1 MNMRIIVAG
10 CLILAGCAAAPRHE
24 TSAGR
29 AIVPS
34 ARAIGVI
41 GHAEEWL
48 PEESQVARLEKEIGR
63 LFDHPDR
70 RMRGVLTRDGLPPRK
85 APYPLSEYFVRYCGI
100 IKEGKKLIV
109 GKASHRSISEPG
121 RALSIPDRETVELSP
136 FGGGTFFF
144 TVTFDPATT
153 TISDLSYNAP
163 L

>member
-1 MNMRIIVAG
+1 MKIRIFTGV
-10 CLILAGCAAAPRHE
+10 CLIFAGCAAAPRHE

-34 ARAIGVI
+34 ARAMGVI
-41 GHAEEWL
+41 GHTEEWL
-48 PEESQVARLEKEIGR
+48 PEGSQVARLEREIGR
-63 LFDHPDR
+63 LFDLPDR

-100 IKEGKKLIV
+100 VKEGKKLIV
-109 GKASHRSISEPG
+109 GKASHRSISDPG

>member
-1 MNMRIIVAG
+1 MNMRIIVAI
-10 CLILAGCAAAPRHE
+10 CLILSGCAAAPRHE

-85 APYPLSEYFVRYCGI
+85 APYPITDYFVRYCGI

-109 GKASHRSISEPG
+109 GKASHRSISVPG

-136 FGGGTFFF
+136 FGGGTFFWF
-144 TVTFDPATT
+144 FRFSSGRDAKSLV
-153 TISDLSYNAP
+153 
-163 L
+163 

>member
-1 MNMRIIVAG
+1 MNMRIVVG
-10 CLILAGCAAAPRHE
+10 VCLILAGCAAAPRHE
-24 TSAGR
+24 TIAGR

-41 GHAEEWL
+41 GHSEEWL

-70 RMRGVLTRDGLPPRK
+70 RMSGVLTRDGLPPRK
-85 APYPLSEYFVRYCGI
+85 APYPITDYFVRYCGI

-109 GKASHRSISEPG
+109 GKASHRSISDPG

-153 TISDLSYNAP
+153 AISDLSYNAP